1 MSTILCRL
9 PELTTWRQDVTRKQK
24 LHDHEAALPGLVK
37 PKNHKMHISIFI
49 PKYVLSSWQK
59 KLSTKQLEI
68 HTSYNSS
75 CKWTK
80 SLDIDIFY
88 LKIKRRLEFSILKF
102 TDSLLSCCCPVQK
115 YPPRMAE
122 LAWQLSSYLWRG
134 SMNFKIKSSR
144 PLFTKMAMSR
154 LTVAPLSTRMPSLYL
169 FRS

>member
-1 MSTILCRL
+1 MRL
-9 PELTTWRQDVTRKQK
+9 PCQDWWSLKITKC
-24 LHDHEAALPGLVK
+24 
-37 PKNHKMHISIFI
+37 IFLFS
-49 PKYVLSSWQK
+49 YLNMYCHLDRK

-80 SLDIDIFY
+80 SLDIDIFD

-115 YPPRMAE
+115 YPPRMAK